1 MDFSTEV
8 TIYVIA
14 IMIVIGL
21 AVITRTVIELNRRTE
36 ARINELRRAV
46 MTVRNPVP
54 KELKGSIDLTHPKS
68 GEKITARAR
77 FRIVK

>member
-14 IMIVIGL
+14 IMIVMGL
-21 AVITRTVIELNRRTE
+21 VVITRTVIELNRKTT

-46 MTVRNPVP
+46 MSVRNPVP
-54 KELKGSIDLTHPKS
+54 KELKGSVELTHPKS

-77 FRIVK
+77 FRVVK

>member
-21 AVITRTVIELNRRTE
+21 AVITKTVIELNRRTSN
-36 ARINELRRAV
+36 RINDLRRMV
-46 MTVRNPVP
+46 MSVRNPVP
-54 KELKGSIDLTHPKS
+54 KELTGTVDLTHPKS

-77 FRIVK
+77 FKVVK